1 MTFSITIA
9 KYLSKKLERHLI
21 SYCIEEN
28 AKTIYLL
35 VSLGSYSIF
44 ISLKS
49 TPTNIKMAND
59 YISVGQNGSAHVR
72 CSIVDVISRTS
83 MQFSVAIIHA
93 DLRDKLI
100 SGKLS
105 NIAT

>member
-1 MTFSITIA
+1 
-9 KYLSKKLERHLI
+9 
-21 SYCIEEN
+21 
-28 AKTIYLL
+28 
-35 VSLGSYSIF
+35 
-44 ISLKS
+44 
-49 TPTNIKMAND
+49 MAND